1 MGYES
6 GNSNQDSDNPE
17 RGMGWEVGGN
27 FKREGTYV
35 YLWLTHAD
43 VWQKAAQYCKAVIL
57 QLKINKL
64 KKYCEQHACYLKG
77 QCTTLLRI

>member
-6 GNSNQDSDNPE
+6 GNSNRDSVTTQS
-17 RGMGWEVGGN
+17 REVGGN

-35 YLWLTHAD
+35 YLWLTHVD

-77 QCTTLLRI
+77 QCATLLRI